1 MDVKYLRVFVLGSI
15 ISILIGFIF
24 IALDKN
30 NKTYASNNKSLYL
43 IQIGSFN
50 EYNNARNY
58 AFYHDAYVFY
68 KDNKYLVVISI
79 LSNKE
84 LIDNLTKYLS
94 DNNINYYIKNINV
107 SNSFYNYVL
116 SKENSINN
124 DIDSIKNISKN
135 ILERYDINEF

>member
-68 KDNKYLVVISI
+68 KDNKYLVIISI

>member
-68 KDNKYLVVISI
+68 KDNKYLVIISI

-124 DIDSIKNISKN
+124 DIDDIKNISKN

>member
-1 MDVKYLRVFVLGSI
+1 MIDVKYLKFIFLGSI
-15 ISILIGFIF
+15 VSIIIGFVF
-24 IALDKN
+24 ISLDN
-30 NKTYASNNKSLYL
+30 SKTYASNNKSLYL
-43 IQIGSFN
+43 LQIGSFN

-68 KDNKYLVVISI
+68 KDDKYLVVVSI

-84 LIDNLTKYLS
+84 LINNYVKYLD

-107 SNSFYNYVL
+107 SDDFYNYVVN
-116 SKENSINN
+116 KEKSINN
-124 DIDSIKNISKN
+124 NIDDIKTISKS

>member
-15 ISILIGFIF
+15 ISILIGFVF

-124 DIDSIKNISKN
+124 DIDSIKNISKS

>member
-68 KDNKYLVVISI
+68 KDNKYLVIISI

-116 SKENSINN
+116 SKENGINN
-124 DIDSIKNISKN
+124 DIDSIKNISKS

>member
-24 IALDKN
+24 ITLDKT

-68 KDNKYLVVISI
+68 KDNKYLVIISI

-116 SKENSINN
+116 SKENGINN
-124 DIDSIKNISKN
+124 DIDSIKNISKS